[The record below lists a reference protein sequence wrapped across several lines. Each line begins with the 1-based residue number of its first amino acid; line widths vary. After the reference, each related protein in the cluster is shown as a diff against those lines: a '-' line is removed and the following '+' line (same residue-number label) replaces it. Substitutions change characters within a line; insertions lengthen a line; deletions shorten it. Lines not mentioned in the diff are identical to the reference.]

1 MLNSGSPLRSR
12 VRDGPWERVEAWRM
26 ESEAR
31 VGVVVPI
38 YNVEP
43 YLEECLASIARQSV
57 RELDVVL
64 VDDGSTDA

>member
-1 MLNSGSPLRSR
+1 
-12 VRDGPWERVEAWRM
+12 M